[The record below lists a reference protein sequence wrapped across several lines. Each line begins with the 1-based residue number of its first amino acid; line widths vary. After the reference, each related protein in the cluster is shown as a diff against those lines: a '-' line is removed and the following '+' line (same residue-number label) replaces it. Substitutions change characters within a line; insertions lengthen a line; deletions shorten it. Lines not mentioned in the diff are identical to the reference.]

1 MCATHINRQDVEGR
15 LARLDE
21 EYGVVYWKD
30 ETVGVDPEGFPR
42 EIRMS
47 RDGYNGSSYVWVV
60 RRPGDA
66 APLTESM
73 PAHAG
78 NDRDRVL
85 MILGR
90 GGDQWGIPGG
100 GREGEETFEEGALR
114 EVREETGVECR
125 ITDIFGVR
133 RERRSAPGFD
143 EVLHNLR
150 VVFEGRYEDGHIAIQ
165 PGELD
170 GAAWLA
176 RRPRDVHSL
185 AGPVAEEW
193 FGE

>member
-1 MCATHINRQDVEGR
+1 MCATDINRQDVRDR
-15 LARLDE
+15 LARLDDAHGV
-21 EYGVVYWKD
+21 EYRED
-30 ETVGVDPEGFPR
+30 ATVEVDPDAFPR
-42 EIRMS
+42 EIRLS

-60 RRPGDA
+60 RTPEEA

-73 PAHAG
+73 PDHAG

-90 GGDQWGIPGG
+90 GGDRWGIPGG
-100 GREGEETFEEGALR
+100 GREGEETVEEGALR
-114 EVREETGVECR
+114 EVTEETGVECR
-125 ITDIFGVR
+125 ITDLFGVR
-133 RERRSAPGFD
+133 HERRTADGFD

-150 VVFEGRYEDGHIAIQ
+150 VVFEGRYDGGHIAIQ

-176 RRPRDVHSL
+176 ERPPKVHPI
-185 AGPVAEEW
+185 AGAVADRW
-193 FGE
+193 F

>member
-1 MCATHINRQDVEGR
+1 MCPTHINREDVRGR
-15 LARLDE
+15 LARLDGT
-21 EYGVVYWKD
+21 YGVEYRED
-30 ETVGVDPEGFPR
+30 ERVEVEPAEFPE

-47 RDGYNGSSYVWVV
+47 RDGYNGSSYVWAV
-60 RRPGDA
+60 RTPEDA

-73 PAHAG
+73 PDHAG

-100 GREGEETFEEGALR
+100 GREGDETFEEGALR
-114 EVREETGVECR
+114 EVTEETGVECR
-125 ITDIFGVR
+125 ITDVFGVR
-133 RERRSAPGFD
+133 HERRTAPGFD

-150 VVFEGRYEDGHIAIQ
+150 VVFEGRYDGGHIVIQ

-176 RRPRDVHSL
+176 RRPQEVHPL
-185 AGPVAEEW
+185 ARPVADEW
-193 FGE
+193 FVE